1 MRLTQV
7 SGAMETKIT
16 YGFPI
21 NTVTPKEEDGRRP
34 VVLDIRI
41 NAAPSGV
48 IVPGGQKL
56 YCYWRNHLLL
66 DTAAQMTTLYV
77 PPEWRVIERTH
88 LKGWIHVL
96 RRWPFQTYS
105 FGGTIYTWTKEFL
118 IPEGQD
124 PANIPL
130 AGVNGWP
137 PLAELP
143 KVWGTPL
150 SKLRSGANLPIIL
163 NQIPRVEERLEA
175 IACYW
180 PMITFSKKEPLVYVP
195 PEWKQIRRSTRNTW
209 ISLAFKNKKGQIRL
223 GGTDYIWHQNIL
235 APKAQQL
242 ELISFMLPIGLTPRD
257 QETIEVTEVQENV
270 VPAPEKEPTAEDL
283 EVAGIL
289 GHLQDDIPLIKPPI
303 DLPELTLDDVI
314 STLDNQETVPIS
326 TGIKIE
332 NQTPPPEQ
340 QNVLEASP
348 LQRYKTIAT
357 LRKEYLQQDTRE
369 VKHLHKKRKTT
380 HQMDLR
386 TSGPAVRDNI
396 LMLR

>member
-7 SGAMETKIT
+7 SGGMETKIT
-16 YGFPI
+16 YGPPI
-21 NTVTPKEEDGRRP
+21 NAVTSKEEDGRRP

-41 NAAPSGV
+41 NAVPSGV

-88 LKGWIHVL
+88 LRGWIHVL

-143 KVWGTPL
+143 RVWGTPL
-150 SKLRSGANLPIIL
+150 SKLRSGTNLPIIL

-180 PMITFSKKEPLVYVP
+180 PMLTSSKKEPLVYVP
-195 PEWKQIRRSTRNTW
+195 PEWKQIHRATRNTW
-209 ISLAFKNKKGQIRL
+209 ISSALRNKNGQIRL

-235 APKAQQL
+235 APKAQL
-242 ELISFMLPIGLTPRD
+242 PELICCMLPTGLTLRD
-257 QETIEVTEVQENV
+257 QEISQVTEVQENV
-270 VPAPEKEPTAEDL
+270 ASAPEKEPTAEDL
-283 EVAGIL
+283 EVARIL
-289 GHLQDDIPLIKPPI
+289 GHLQNNIPATRPPT
-303 DLPELTLDDVI
+303 DLPELTLDDVL
-314 STLDNQETVPIS
+314 STLDNQETGPIS
-326 TGIKIE
+326 TGIKTE

-340 QNVLEASP
+340 RNTLEASP

-357 LRKEYLQQDTRE
+357 LRKEYLQQDLRD
-369 VKHLHKKRKTT
+369 VKPLHKRRKTT
-380 HQMDLR
+380 HPMDLR